1 MKAAAWNILA
11 ITLMYGLLY
20 SQMGPQSFDF
30 KSPLDAFYFAF
41 TTMSSVGYGDISPK
55 TDAAQYLTTRL
66 KSKWTTVKS
75 LSWSW
80 ALRRAS
86 LPN

>member
-20 SQMGPQSFDF
+20 SQMGPQSFEF

-55 TDAAQYLTTRL
+55 TDAAKLLVMSQQFLIMTEL
-66 KSKWTTVKS
+66 AKVMK
-75 LSWSW
+75 LF
-80 ALRRAS
+80 
-86 LPN
+86 

>member
-55 TDAAQYLTTRL
+55 TDAAKLLVMSQQFLIMTEL
-66 KSKWTTVKS
+66 AKVMK
-75 LSWSW
+75 LF
-80 ALRRAS
+80 
-86 LPN
+86 

>member
-11 ITLMYGLLY
+11 ITLMYGVLY

-55 TDAAQYLTTRL
+55 TDAAKLLVMSQQFLIMTEL
-66 KSKWTTVKS
+66 AKVMK
-75 LSWSW
+75 LF
-80 ALRRAS
+80 
-86 LPN
+86 

>member
-1 MKAAAWNILA
+1 MKTAAWNILT

-55 TDAAQYLTTRL
+55 TDAAKLLVMSQQFLIMTEL
-66 KSKWTTVKS
+66 AKVMK
-75 LSWSW
+75 LF
-80 ALRRAS
+80 
-86 LPN
+86 

>member
-11 ITLMYGLLY
+11 ITLVYGLLY
-20 SQMGPQSFDF
+20 SQMGPQSFEF

-55 TDAAQYLTTRL
+55 TDAAKLLVMSQQFLIMTEL
-66 KSKWTTVKS
+66 AKVMK
-75 LSWSW
+75 LF
-80 ALRRAS
+80 
-86 LPN
+86 

>member
-20 SQMGPQSFDF
+20 SQMGPKSFDF

-55 TDAAQYLTTRL
+55 TDAAKLLVMSQQFLIMTEL
-66 KSKWTTVKS
+66 AKVMK
-75 LSWSW
+75 LF
-80 ALRRAS
+80 
-86 LPN
+86 

>member
-55 TDAAQYLTTRL
+55 TDTAKLLVMSQQFLIMTELAKVMKLF
-66 KSKWTTVKS
+66 
-75 LSWSW
+75 
-80 ALRRAS
+80 
-86 LPN
+86 

>member
-1 MKAAAWNILA
+1 MKAAAWNILT

-55 TDAAQYLTTRL
+55 TDAAKLLVMSQQFLIMTEL
-66 KSKWTTVKS
+66 AKVMK
-75 LSWSW
+75 LF
-80 ALRRAS
+80 
-86 LPN
+86 